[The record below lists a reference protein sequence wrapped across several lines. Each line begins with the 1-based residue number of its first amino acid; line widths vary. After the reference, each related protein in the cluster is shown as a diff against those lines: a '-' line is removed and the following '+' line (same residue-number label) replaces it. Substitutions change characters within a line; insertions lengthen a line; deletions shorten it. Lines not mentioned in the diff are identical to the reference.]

1 MKIDPRFGI
10 LAAVA
15 GGIALGA
22 ACALEV
28 RRARQDRR
36 LALKR
41 EHKVD
46 LHEWEGEGGNLA
58 RQPPPVA
65 PPL

>member
-1 MKIDPRFGI
+1 MRVDSR
-10 LAAVA
+10 LALFAAIA
-15 GGIALGA
+15 GGIALGT
-22 ACALEV
+22 ACALGV
-28 RRARQDRR
+28 RKYYQRR
-36 LALKR
+36 LLDQKHQ
-41 EHKVD
+41 HKTD